1 MAEIT
6 HRFITTNGIKMHIA
20 EYGSGPVVLHGIPYL
35 QRMSGKIS
43 PVEVPN
49 LKNKV
54 AFPNV
59 GHWVNQERAAECNKL
74 IIDFLKQP

>member
-20 EYGSGPVVLHGIPYL
+20 ECGSGPLVLQSLPYL
-35 QRMSGKIS
+35 QRMSVKIS
-43 PVEVPN
+43 SIEVPN

-54 AFPNV
+54 VFPNV

>member
-1 MAEIT
+1 
-6 HRFITTNGIKMHIA
+6 
-20 EYGSGPVVLHGIPYL
+20 VVLHGIPYL

-43 PVEVPN
+43 PIEVPN